1 MGNFFTPFLPLSEP
15 HFSTLGQ
22 AKRSEDPS
30 CAPTVKSNLLAI
42 IDTTMRLPSIFPN
55 ALAFLTF
62 LAAPLQTAHGQP
74 AEGTTG
80 PAAGQA
86 SSTLPQADLAKEF
99 KLPGLVV
106 NQEDR
111 CVDLDATVCLK
122 QGALELIACT
132 KGTKEHESI
141 VAVEARPIHI
151 HTTLLLGV
159 PEGNPAMRKPLDE
172 KGTRWSDVP
181 PRGGA
186 VNVFL
191 VVKDKDG
198 KTVERPISDFIKRSD
213 HGGQG
218 MPADTKGDKNADR
231 FPTHTFLF
239 AGSIL
244 HGDGEGPR
252 RYLCDE
258 SGNVISIATFG
269 DEVLCLPEVHSSDNG
284 ALMWSIDSTH
294 LPAVSSKIILR
305 LRPQAKPA
313 DKGDKKIPDRQPSQP
328 AR

>member
-1 MGNFFTPFLPLSEP
+1 MG
-15 HFSTLGQ
+15 
-22 AKRSEDPS
+22 
-30 CAPTVKSNLLAI
+30 
-42 IDTTMRLPSIFPN
+42 LPSIFPN

-62 LAAPLQTAHGQP
+62 LAAPLQTAHGQA
-74 AEGTTG
+74 AEAPPG
-80 PAAGQA
+80 PAADQA
-86 SSTLPQADLAKEF
+86 SSNPPQADPAKEF
-99 KLPGLVV
+99 RLPGLVV
-106 NQEDR
+106 NKEDR
-111 CVDLDATVCLK
+111 CVDLDATVCLR

-141 VAVEARPIHI
+141 IAVEAKPVHI
-151 HTTLLLGV
+151 HTALLLLGV
-159 PEGNPAMRKPLDE
+159 PAGNPAMRKPLDE
-172 KGTRWSDVP
+172 KGTRWIDVP

-191 VVKDKDG
+191 VFEDKDG

-218 MPADTKGDKNADR
+218 MPADNKGDKDADR

-252 RYLCDE
+252 RYLCDT
-258 SGNVISIATFG
+258 SGHVISIATFG

-284 ALMWSIDSTH
+284 ALMWSIDPTH
-294 LPAVSSKIILR
+294 LPALGSKIILR

-313 DKGDKKIPDRQPSQP
+313 DKGDETARDRQPSQP

>member
-1 MGNFFTPFLPLSEP
+1 MKHRTSIRLS
-15 HFSTLGQ
+15 
-22 AKRSEDPS
+22 
-30 CAPTVKSNLLAI
+30 
-42 IDTTMRLPSIFPN
+42 SIFSN

-62 LAAPLQTAHGQP
+62 IAAPLQTAHGQA
-74 AEGTTG
+74 AETPPG

-86 SSTLPQADLAKEF
+86 SSNLPQADLTKEF
-99 KLPGLVV
+99 KLPGLSV
-106 NQEDR
+106 NKEER
-111 CVDLDATVCLK
+111 CVDLDATVCLR

-141 VAVEARPIHI
+141 LAVDAKPVHI
-151 HTTLLLGV
+151 HTALLLLGV
-159 PEGNPAMRKPLDE
+159 PQGNPAMRKPLDKE
-172 KGTRWSDVP
+172 GTRWIDVP

-186 VNVFL
+186 VDVFL

-198 KTVERPISDFIKRSD
+198 KTAERPISDFIKRSD

-218 MPADTKGDKNADR
+218 MPVDNRGDKDADR

-244 HGDGEGPR
+244 HRDGEGPP
-252 RYLCDE
+252 RYLCDT
-258 SGNVISIATFG
+258 SGHVISIATFG
-269 DEVLCLPEVHSSDNG
+269 DEVLCLPDVHSSDNG

-294 LPAVSSKIILR
+294 LPALGSKIILR

-313 DKGDKKIPDRQPSQP
+313 DKGDKIPRDRQPSQP

>member
-1 MGNFFTPFLPLSEP
+1 MKLPY
-15 HFSTLGQ
+15 
-22 AKRSEDPS
+22 
-30 CAPTVKSNLLAI
+30 
-42 IDTTMRLPSIFPN
+42 IFPN
-55 ALAFLTF
+55 ALAVLSFLT
-62 LAAPLQTAHGQP
+62 APLQTAHGQT
-74 AEGTTG
+74 AEAPPG

-86 SSTLPQADLAKEF
+86 SSNLPQADHAKDF
-99 KLPGLVV
+99 KLPGLSV
-106 NQEDR
+106 NREER
-111 CVDLDATVCLK
+111 CVDLDATVCLR

-141 VAVEARPIHI
+141 VAVEAKPVHI
-151 HTTLLLGV
+151 HTALLLLGV
-159 PEGNPAMRKPLDE
+159 PQGNPAMRKPLDE
-172 KGTRWSDVP
+172 KGTRWIDVP

-186 VNVFL
+186 VDVFL

-218 MPADTKGDKNADR
+218 IPADTKGDKDADR

-244 HGDGEGPR
+244 QGDGEGPR
-252 RYLCDE
+252 RYLCDK

-294 LPAVSSKIILR
+294 LPAVGSKIILR
-305 LRPQAKPA
+305 LRPQPKPA
-313 DKGDKKIPDRQPSQP
+313 DKGDKKTPERQPSQP

>member
-1 MGNFFTPFLPLSEP
+1 MIGT
-15 HFSTLGQ
+15 
-22 AKRSEDPS
+22 
-30 CAPTVKSNLLAI
+30 I
-42 IDTTMRLPSIFPN
+42 MRRPSIFPN

-62 LAAPLQTAHGQP
+62 VAAPLQTVHGQAAGAP
-74 AEGTTG
+74 PG

-86 SSTLPQADLAKEF
+86 SSNLPQADLAKEF

-106 NQEDR
+106 NQKER
-111 CVDLDATVCLK
+111 CVDLDAIVCLK

-132 KGTKEHESI
+132 KGSKVHESI
-141 VAVEARPIHI
+141 VAVEAKPIHI
-151 HTTLLLGV
+151 HTALLLLGV
-159 PEGNPAMRKPLDE
+159 QAGNPAMRKPLDE
-172 KGTRWSDVP
+172 KGTRWIDVP

-186 VNVFL
+186 VDVFL

-198 KTVERPISDFIKRSD
+198 KTAERPVSDFIKRSD

-218 MPADTKGDKNADR
+218 MPADNKGDKDADR

-252 RYLCDE
+252 RYLCDT

-284 ALMWSIDSTH
+284 SLMWSIDSTH
-294 LPAVSSKIILR
+294 LPALGSKILLR

-313 DKGDKKIPDRQPSQP
+313 DKGDKTTPERQPSRP